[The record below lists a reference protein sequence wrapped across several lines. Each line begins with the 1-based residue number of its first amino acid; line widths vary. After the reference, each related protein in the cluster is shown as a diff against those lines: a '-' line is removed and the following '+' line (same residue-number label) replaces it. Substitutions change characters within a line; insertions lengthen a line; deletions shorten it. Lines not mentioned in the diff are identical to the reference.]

1 MYLPRHFAEDD
12 PAVLHE
18 FIRQNSFGI
27 LTSTVEGK
35 PFATHL
41 PFLLDGDTLVA
52 HMARANPQW
61 RAFAAGEEVLCV
73 FAGPHAYV
81 SPRWYA
87 AENAVPT
94 WNYTA
99 VHVYGT
105 PEIVADPDA
114 AWADQKKLADAFEA
128 GADAPWSLDDRDPE
142 YVAGMIRAIVNF
154 RIPIARIEGKFKL
167 SQNRPEEDRARV
179 IDALAQSDNPD
190 DRNTAALMRK
200 RQ

>member
-1 MYLPRHFAEDD
+1 M
-12 PAVLHE
+12 
-18 FIRQNSFGI
+18 
-27 LTSTVEGK
+27 
-35 PFATHL
+35 
-41 PFLLDGDTLVA
+41 
-52 HMARANPQW
+52 
-61 RAFAAGEEVLCV
+61 
-73 FAGPHAYV
+73 
-81 SPRWYA
+81 
-87 AENAVPT
+87 
-94 WNYTA
+94 
-99 VHVYGT
+99 
-105 PEIVADPDA
+105 ADPDA

>member
-1 MYLPRHFAEDD
+1 MYLPRHFAEDYR
-12 PAVLHE
+12 ATLHD

-27 LTSTVEGK
+27 LMSQVEGK

-52 HMARANPQW
+52 HMARANPHW
-61 RAFAAGEEVLCV
+61 RAFAAGEEMLCV
-73 FAGPHAYV
+73 FTGPHAYV

-94 WNYTA
+94 WNYAA

-105 PEIVADPDA
+105 PEIIDDPDA
-114 AWADQKKLADAFEA
+114 AYADQKRLVAEFEA

-154 RIPIARIEGKFKL
+154 RIPVSRIEGKFKL
-167 SQNRPEEDRARV
+167 SQNRDGQDRARV
-179 IDALAQSDNPD
+179 IDALSQSADQAERD
-190 DRNTAALMRK
+190 TAEMMRNRE
-200 RQ
+200 